1 MSLMTHRDHQGRYVA
16 FAEAVQRAATGSQ
29 GWRHYSAALR
39 VFALVDQRFAP
50 PAPAHRPA
58 ATANADH
65 DAARTAVDAV
75 DAVRTRKRLAEIV
88 DTLADPTATNG
99 DILAR
104 VSAYGERLAGSG
116 EYRQASDVFQ
126 AVIEYAHRSG
136 DHLRE
141 AIGYDRLGSA
151 LRDRG
156 QLPEAVVAYARA
168 HTIAEACGAL
178 GVALKARVAESS
190 VYWKHERLDDAARI
204 LDATIALAASAG
216 ETEAGAMAAHD
227 RGVVAHEQGQWT
239 LALAYYDRAFMA
251 YRDPAKRYRLL
262 NDIGRSLVMLNQRD
276 SARRAYL
283 AVYLTCRE
291 PYPRWAAAIN
301 LLDLAIENAHESA
314 FDHYR
319 RALAHVPMPAHLL
332 VAYLSHVGDGCVVFD
347 RPSEAL
353 AAFSRLRR
361 VKTRY
366 RIRQLPTAA
375 ADLSALR
382 PAPPAP
388 HIGRLRDPQFLIAD
402 INRVGDLSTLLS
414 AANGASIWSKPHAER
429 PRLRRRRSRTF

>member
-1 MSLMTHRDHQGRYVA
+1 MSHRDHPTRYVA
-16 FAEAVQRAATGSQ
+16 FADAVERAAVGSQ
-29 GWRHYSAALR
+29 GWRHFSAALS
-39 VFALVDQRFAP
+39 VFALVDRRFDAP
-50 PAPAHRPA
+50 TSQP
-58 ATANADH
+58 TTTSADH
-65 DAARTAVDAV
+65 DAARGAVDAV

-88 DTLADPTATNG
+88 DTLADPTATSG
-99 DILAR
+99 DLLSR
-104 VSAYGERLAGSG
+104 VSAYGERLLGAGD
-116 EYRQASDVFQ
+116 YRQAGDVFH
-126 AVIEYAHRSG
+126 AVIEYARQS
-136 DHLRE
+136 DDQLRE
-141 AIGYDRLGSA
+141 ALGHDRLGST

-156 QLPEAVVAYARA
+156 QLPEAVVAYAQA
-168 HTIAEACGAL
+168 HRIAEQCGAL

-190 VYWKHERLDDAARI
+190 VYWKHGRYDDAARI
-204 LDATIALAASAG
+204 LDATIARAAIAG

-227 RGVVAHEQGQWT
+227 RGVVAHEQGQWG
-239 LALAYYDRAFMA
+239 LALGYYDRAFLA
-251 YRDPAKRYRLL
+251 YRDAAKRYRLL
-262 NDIGRSLVMLNQRD
+262 NDIGRALVMLNQRD
-276 SARRAYL
+276 SARRAFL

-366 RIRQLPTAA
+366 RIRQLPTAS

-388 HIGRLRDPQFLIAD
+388 LIDRLRDPQFLIAD
-402 INRVGDLSTLLS
+402 VNRVGDLSTLLS
-414 AANGASIWSKPHAER
+414 AANGGSIWPKPHSER
-429 PRLRRRRSRTF
+429 SRLRRRRSRTY